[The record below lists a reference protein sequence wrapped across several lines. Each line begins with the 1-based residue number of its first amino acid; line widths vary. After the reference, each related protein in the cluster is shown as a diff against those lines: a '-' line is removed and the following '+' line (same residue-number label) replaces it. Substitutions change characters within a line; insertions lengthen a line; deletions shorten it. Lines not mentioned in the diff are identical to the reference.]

1 MVIFKPDGSH
11 GMYSWLHVLLATAC
25 AVAAWQWLR
34 REDPPQYAM
43 AWARRSTSRA

>member
-1 MVIFKPDGSH
+1 MPRRPAAPF
-11 GMYSWLHVLLATAC
+11 LTAC